1 MFGENVK
8 LFSILVII
16 IFIISGCQSTFK
28 PKLNSAEK
36 YSYQSLKKQFKGDP
50 MEKYVD
56 IFFIKSCEDLWT
68 YTQQVEIIIT
78 SVEGT
83 DIFIETL
90 EKRKMKM
97 NINNLDCS
105 SLLNT

>member
-8 LFSILVII
+8 HFSILIVVIFLI
-16 IFIISGCQSTFK
+16 AGCKSTFK

-36 YSYQSLKKQFKGDP
+36 YAYKSLKKQFKGDP
-50 MEKYVD
+50 MQKYVD
-56 IFFIKSCEDLWT
+56 IFFIKSCENLWT
-68 YTQQVEIIIT
+68 YTQQENITIT
-78 SVEGT
+78 SIEGT
-83 DIFIETL
+83 DIFIETP
-90 EKRKMKM
+90 EKRTMKM

>member
-1 MFGENVK
+1 VFGENVK
-8 LFSILVII
+8 LFSILVVM
-16 IFIISGCQSTFK
+16 IFLVSGCQSTFK

-36 YSYQSLKKQFKGDP
+36 YTYKSLKKQFKGDP
-50 MEKYVD
+50 MQKYVD
-56 IFFIKSCEDLWT
+56 IFFIKNCEDLWT
-68 YTQQVEIIIT
+68 YTQQEKIIIT

-83 DIFIETL
+83 DIYIETP
-90 EKRKMKM
+90 EKRTMKM